1 MKLGEWVCDKA
12 DAFDINLNPHPPLE
26 LAVEHE
32 TVDITTDSKL
42 GNDEFA
48 IQAERDR
55 RSRD

>member
-12 DAFDINLNPHPPLE
+12 DEFDRNLNPHPPLGI
-26 LAVEHE
+26 AVEHE

-42 GNDEFA
+42 GNEEFA

-55 RSRD
+55 